1 MGFKNLN
8 IRTKLITVF
17 LSVGLL
23 PLMVSNLVSYL
34 NVDSELSRQAGET
47 ATFVAKQK
55 ANDVEAYFKASV
67 ETLVDLS
74 DSPSVRA
81 ALEDFGRPFA
91 NPLPDNEATRIAT
104 AQQKRGVEKF
114 YRETFAPAYREKTGG
129 RDVSAEEIVGQLD
142 PLAILAQY
150 DYIANNPN
158 PLGKKDLM
166 TLPESRN
173 PYSTAHAKYHEYLRA
188 HLNRHGFYDLFILNL
203 DGRIVYSVFKE
214 TDFGTSLRT
223 GPWAKSNIAKGF
235 EESIKLAPGE
245 VYIADFETYSP
256 SYEAPASFAATPIF
270 VDGKAAGSLIIQ
282 IPLDKIS
289 AVIGKRDGLGQAGET
304 LLVGADMKLRA
315 DTYRSKTT
323 HNVAAFF
330 APDSKVSVESPA
342 VRRAQAGE
350 SGVMTNTSYDGVETL
365 AYFSPIKIHN
375 LTWYIVTE
383 LPTTEVYAGLH
394 NLTWILLGIL
404 GVCSIL
410 IAVFAWIFGARVAN
424 TLRSITTMLDESSA
438 QVSSASTQTAASST
452 ELSEAATEQAASLQ
466 ETMAS
471 IEEISAMV
479 SQNAESAQKANTAV
493 EVNQKSSQEGT
504 QSVDDM
510 LRSIG
515 EIKETNSEILS
526 QMEASNK
533 EFGEIVKI
541 ISEIGTKTNV
551 INEIVF
557 QTKLLSFNA
566 SVEAARAGEH
576 GKGFAVV
583 AEEVGN
589 LAQMSG
595 NAAKEITGMLSDSI
609 GKVNGIVERTKDRV
623 DHLVEIGKDKIAM
636 GEATAQRCRD
646 ALGRMNENAKAVA
659 SMITE
664 ITLASKEQAQGVQEI
679 NKAISQLDQVTQQN
693 SAVAQQSSTQAEHL
707 NAEAT
712 ALSKAVSDLVRF
724 VDGQT
729 RETNA
734 QMNSVIPFKSEK
746 RPQSKSP
753 PQRGSNTVSSG
764 RTNKLVAGSD
774 VTPNNNDPR
783 FEDF

>member
-452 ELSEAATEQAASLQ
+452 ELSEAA
-466 ETMAS
+466 
-471 IEEISAMV
+471 
-479 SQNAESAQKANTAV
+479 
-493 EVNQKSSQEGT
+493 
-504 QSVDDM
+504 
-510 LRSIG
+510 
-515 EIKETNSEILS
+515 
-526 QMEASNK
+526 
-533 EFGEIVKI
+533 
-541 ISEIGTKTNV
+541 
-551 INEIVF
+551 
-557 QTKLLSFNA
+557 
-566 SVEAARAGEH
+566 RAGEH